1 MLVCNVHVC
10 GLVACLLSLPSP
22 PTPLRR
28 IQPVLFWRERWHP
41 LIRTALLSLF
51 SNDSGLKTAM
61 LCPLSPIYRYMQS
74 NIIFFAHSLS
84 SYGCVC
90 NRNKLFYCLL
100 FTVIAKKYLQWAY
113 GECRDEWMIVCT
125 VLKEWHHATIPLK
138 KDITQLGVKP
148 STLLV

>member
-100 FTVIAKKYLQWAY
+100 FTVYCL
-113 GECRDEWMIVCT
+113 
-125 VLKEWHHATIPLK
+125 LF
-138 KDITQLGVKP
+138 KP
-148 STLLV
+148 SETQILAKTFVETNIVAETFYENLRKSNVIKVFSHNW